1 MIRARRAR
9 AVTVRPVEAALAPV
23 EATPAPVAGGPTRRG
38 RHAIVVAGT
47 LLLVAAAFAVMV
59 WLTSDPERR
68 AIVESLVRSPIGLLV
83 LFGLAALSTAT
94 LILPAPGLALTAL
107 AGSAGDPLLVGIVAG
122 LGQAVG
128 ELTGYA
134 AGWSGQSLLPDNDAS
149 RKLSGWLNRRGML
162 VIFVLAIIP
171 NPIFDLAGIAAGALR
186 MPLVRYLGAA
196 AAGKVIKN
204 TIVALGAS
212 SFAGLVAS
220 AAT

>member
-1 MIRARRAR
+1 VIPARRAH
-9 AVTVRPVEAALAPV
+9 ALKLHPVEP
-23 EATPAPVAGGPTRRG
+23 TPAPVAAGPARRG
-38 RHAIVVAGT
+38 HQAIVVAGT
-47 LLLVAAAFAVMV
+47 LLLVVAAFAVMV

-83 LFGLAALSTAT
+83 LFSLAALSTAT

-134 AGWSGQSLLPDNDAS
+134 AGWSGQSLLPDSAAV
-149 RKLSGWLNRRGML
+149 RRLTGWLNRRGML

-171 NPIFDLAGIAAGALR
+171 NPIFDVAGIAAGALR
-186 MPLVRYLGAA
+186 MPLTRYLAA
-196 AAGKVIKN
+196 AASGKVIKN

-212 SFAGLVAS
+212 TFAGLLAL